1 MSYIHPRD
9 LDAGQP
15 MIEGL
20 PLQRKFKSYVGL
32 KGAEDKLRRYLTD
45 FNFTDVQTAAKLIDW
60 NKVPVVDLH

>member
-15 MIEGL
+15 MLGGL
-20 PLQRKFKSYVGL
+20 PLKRKFKSYVGL

-60 NKVPVVDLH
+60 NKVPVVEC